1 MTAAVWG
8 RRSLRSCCSATA
20 ILALLSALSLC
31 GCVPNARILSIAEQ
45 KQIDRSLVE
54 YSSGYKLQRF
64 VADLTAP
71 TAIAFDADGS
81 ILIAEGE
88 RDEEVRIIGFRKDGA
103 PFNVWPLEPGLLP
116 GFATPGAW
124 RMYGPVGGMVCYQG
138 RILVSHRDADGMG
151 VITSL
156 DYHGNHKTI
165 VGNLP
170 AQGDYG
176 VTDLA
181 ISPNGRL
188 YFGVGTATN
197 SGVVGPDN
205 WTAGWVRSH
214 PGVHDQPW
222 HDVAL
227 LGYRF
232 DSTNP
237 LAGLFGPSDL
247 AITAIFQAF
256 NHSNQTRVRGVADSD
271 GTNKPNGA
279 IYWVS
284 PDGGFP
290 TVEAHGIH
298 NPRGLVINEEY
309 GTIYFTNCGM
319 EMRGTRPVKDD
330 PDALLR
336 LLPGTHAWYGWP
348 DYTADLQSVGDPRFQ
363 PPQELLAPGGY
374 PELRP
379 CIDTESSHLIPPIQG
394 REILLKGVFPSLS
407 GASRID
413 LVPEKGP
420 FKEFRGNVIVALCGD
435 RAPFA
440 TSGRALADIPGYKV
454 VRVDPDTHQV
464 KDFIRNTSGKPR
476 SRAGGNISLLER
488 PIDVKFAPDGSV
500 YILDF
505 GQMEMRDGHEHI
517 IPGTGQIFRLV
528 PISDTPETPANR
540 AGVEVR

>member
-1 MTAAVWG
+1 
-8 RRSLRSCCSATA
+8 
-20 ILALLSALSLC
+20 LLALSLC

-45 KQIDRSLVE
+45 KPIDRSLVE
-54 YSSGYKLQRF
+54 VPAGYNLQRF
-64 VADLTAP
+64 VTGLTAP
-71 TAIAFDADGS
+71 TAHAFDADGS
-81 ILIAEGE
+81 LLIAEGE
-88 RDEEVRIIGFRKDGA
+88 RDDEVRIIGFRKDGA
-103 PFNVWPLEPGLLP
+103 PFNVWPQEKQLLF
-116 GFATPGAW
+116 GFSTPGSW

-138 RILVSHRDADGMG
+138 NIFVSHRDADGMG
-151 VITSL
+151 VITAL
-156 DYHGNHKTI
+156 DYHGHHKTI
-165 VGNLP
+165 VAGLP

-176 VTDLA
+176 VTHLA
-181 ISPNGRL
+181 VSPTKRPL

-197 SGVVGPDN
+197 SGVVGLDN
-205 WTAGWVRSH
+205 WAWVRKY
-214 PGVHDQPW
+214 PLVHDQPW
-222 HDVAL
+222 QAEPWRDVAL

-237 LAGLFGPSDL
+237 LSGMFGPSDL
-247 AITAIFQAF
+247 AVTAFDQAF
-256 NHSNQTRVRGVADSD
+256 NHSNQTRVRAANGPD

-298 NPRGLVINEEY
+298 NPRGLAINEFDS
-309 GTIYFTNCGM
+309 IYFTNGGM

-336 LLPGTHAWYGWP
+336 LLTGTWYGWP
-348 DYTADLQSVGDPRFQ
+348 DYTADLQSVSEPRFQ
-363 PPQELLAPGGY
+363 PPQELLARGGY

-379 CIDTESSHLIPPIQG
+379 GIDMESSHLSDPS
-394 REILLKGVFPSLS
+394 RNRDILLQAAFPSLS

-413 LVPEKGP
+413 VVPSDGP
-420 FKEFRGNVIVALCGD
+420 FKEFRRNVIVALRGD

-440 TSGRALADIPGYKV
+440 TSGRPLADLPGYKV
-454 VRVDPDTHQV
+454 VRVDPATHQV
-464 KDFIRNTSGKPR
+464 RDFIRNTAGKPR
-476 SRAGGNISLLER
+476 SQAGGNISLLER
-488 PIDVKFAPDGSV
+488 PIDPKFGPDGSL

-505 GQMEMRDGHEHI
+505 GQMEMRGSEEHV

-528 PISDTPETPANR
+528 PVSDTPVIPANR

>member
-1 MTAAVWG
+1 MV
-8 RRSLRSCCSATA
+8 
-20 ILALLSALSLC
+20 ALLLALSLC
-31 GCVPNARILSIAEQ
+31 GCVPNARILSMAEQ
-45 KQIDRSLVE
+45 KPIDRSLVE
-54 YSSGYKLQRF
+54 VPAGYTVQRF
-64 VADLTAP
+64 VTGLTAP

-81 ILIAEGE
+81 TLIAEGE
-88 RDEEVRIIGFRKDGA
+88 RDGEVRIIGFRHDGT
-103 PFNVWPLEPGLLP
+103 PFNVWPQEKQLLL
-116 GFATPGAW
+116 GFSTPGSW

-165 VGNLP
+165 VGSLP

-181 ISPNGRL
+181 ISTTKHRL

-197 SGVVGPDN
+197 SGVVGHDN
-205 WTAGWVRSH
+205 WAWVREH
-214 PGVHDQPW
+214 PLVHDQPW

-237 LAGLFGPSDL
+237 LSGFFGPSDL
-247 AITAIFQAF
+247 AVTAIFQAY
-256 NHSNQTRVRGVADSD
+256 NHSNQTRIRGVSDSD

-298 NPRGLVINEEY
+298 NPRGLAINEFD
-309 GTIYFTNCGM
+309 TIYFTNGGM

-336 LLPGTHAWYGWP
+336 VLTGTWYGFP
-348 DYTADLQSVGDPRFQ
+348 DYTADLHSVSDPRYQ

-379 CIDTESSHLIPPIQG
+379 CIDTESSQLSSPIQN
-394 REILLKGVFPSLS
+394 RDILLKAVFPSLS

-413 LVPEKGP
+413 IVPADGP
-420 FKEFRGNVIVALCGD
+420 FKEFHRNVIVALRGD

-440 TSGRALADIPGYKV
+440 TSGRPLADIPGYKV
-454 VRVDPDTHQV
+454 VRVDPDTHLV
-464 KDFIRNTSGKPR
+464 KDFIRNTAGKPR

-488 PIDVKFAPDGSV
+488 PIDVKFAPDGSLF
-500 YILDF
+500 ILDF
-505 GQMEMRDGHEHI
+505 GEMEMRGGEEHVT
-517 IPGTGQIFRLV
+517 PGTGGIWRLV
-528 PISDTPETPANR
+528 PISETPVTPANR
-540 AGVEVR
+540 AGVEVK